1 MPQKLEHRV
10 YSINGIDPIQT
21 NTIDSKVPYDW
32 FIEQREVI
40 NYKHKT
46 FPEPDVN
53 EYWEGINEYVRKN
66 KLKKLLTDYLNDT
79 AYLYCFQEE
88 DAMIALPITRM
99 QETKNDFL
107 RYGITELLPDDKKRF
122 LYSIG
127 IDQETSRKI
136 ID

>member
-53 EYWEGINEYVRKN
+53 EYWEGIHEYVRKN
-66 KLKKLLTDYLNDT
+66 RLKKLLTDYLNDT
-79 AYLYCFQEE
+79 TYLYCFQEE
-88 DAMIALPITRM
+88 DAMIALPIKRM

-127 IDQETSRKI
+127 IDQVISRKI